1 MFQADELLLALRE
14 AHVRFVVIGGIAVG
28 VHGYVRATKDLDIVP
43 DPEPENVT
51 RLSSLL
57 RELDAEHVGV
67 GDFAAEEF
75 PYDPIDP
82 EQLALGANFRL
93 ETRLGPLDI
102 MQWVAGIDES
112 ASLTHQPLLLA
123 LAYVGFFLNLFNL
136 IPMSPLDGGRI
147 LGAASRWAY
156 VAGLPILAVVAIWH
170 FNPFLLII
178 LVLGVMDAYQRFR
191 GGAVNALYY
200 SSISPLARWAVAGG
214 YVLLAGLLAIAMSD
228 THNAM
233 QLLRSGGLVG

>member
-112 ASLTHQPLLLA
+112 ASLTHQPLLL
-123 LAYVGFFLNLFNL
+123 LAGT
-136 IPMSPLDGGRI
+136 
-147 LGAASRWAY
+147 
-156 VAGLPILAVVAIWH
+156 
-170 FNPFLLII
+170 
-178 LVLGVMDAYQRFR
+178 
-191 GGAVNALYY
+191 
-200 SSISPLARWAVAGG
+200 AVATMGE
-214 YVLLAGLLAIAMSD
+214 VIRKARPRRAARRATSWPV
-228 THNAM
+228 
-233 QLLRSGGLVG
+233 RSRGWCRRRGR